1 MASAVARRDATK
13 SAATTGPAPR
23 HLSVAIADRPIA
35 PHPITSGTSPA
46 ASAAR
51 DAADQPPEIASATH
65 TTSLGRSEAT
75 TRVMASVSRKY
86 SPNPPGDSG
95 FWPMIL
101 RPPAVA
107 STGREL
113 TRVPTGIRRSVPG
126 P

>member
-1 MASAVARRDATK
+1 M
-13 SAATTGPAPR
+13 
-23 HLSVAIADRPIA
+23 
-35 PHPITSGTSPA
+35 TSGTSRVV
-46 ASAAR
+46 SRAR
-51 DAADQPPEIASATH
+51 EAVDQPTEIASATH
-65 TTSLGRSEAT
+65 TISLGSSEIT
-75 TRVMASVSRKY
+75 TRVPASVSSRY

-101 RPPAVA
+101 RPPAVT